1 MSNKAL
7 ILLSKYNQSKT
18 ETKALADTLNTNRDD
33 ILEVLGINPKH
44 ILSDEEYEEYKQI
57 KNCIDNI
64 FAIRN
69 KTFRA
74 TPELYDKPDANIRG
88 VFEEG
93 INDGLVF
100 LEDEKETEDKQ

>member
-1 MSNKAL
+1 MSNKTL
-7 ILLSKYNQSKT
+7 TLLSKYNQNKA
-18 ETKALADTLNTNRDD
+18 EAKALTDTLNKNRDE

-44 ILSDEEYEEYKQI
+44 VLSDDEYEEYKQI
-57 KNCIDNI
+57 KNCMDNI
-64 FAIRN
+64 CAIRN

-74 TPELYDKPDANIRG
+74 VPELYDKPDTSARD

-100 LEDEKETEDKQ
+100 LEDKEEMEVK

>member
-1 MSNKAL
+1 MSDKAL
-7 ILLSKYNQSKT
+7 TLLSKYNQNKVQ
-18 ETKALADTLNTNRDD
+18 TKALADALNKNRDE

-44 ILSDEEYEEYKQI
+44 ILSDKEYEEYKQI
-57 KNCIDNI
+57 KNCMDNI

-74 TPELYDKPDANIRG
+74 VPELYDKSDTSTRD

-93 INDGLVF
+93 IIDGLVF
-100 LEDEKETEDKQ
+100 LEDEEETEGK

>member
-1 MSNKAL
+1 M
-7 ILLSKYNQSKT
+7 SKYNQSKT
-18 ETKALADTLNTNRDD
+18 ETKALADMLNKNRDE
-33 ILEVLGINPKH
+33 ILEIFGINPKH

-74 TPELYDKPDANIRG
+74 VPELYDKPDTSTRD

-93 INDGLVF
+93 INDGLIF
-100 LEDEKETEDKQ
+100 LEDKEEMEEKQ

>member
-1 MSNKAL
+1 MSNKTL
-7 ILLSKYNQSKT
+7 ILLSKYNQSKA
-18 ETKALADTLNTNRDD
+18 ETKALVDTLNKNRDE

-44 ILSDEEYEEYKQI
+44 VLSDEEYKEYEQI

-64 FAIRN
+64 CAIRN

-74 TPELYDKPDANIRG
+74 VPELYDKPDTSTRD

-93 INDGLVF
+93 INDGLIF
-100 LEDEKETEDKQ
+100 LEDKEEMEEKQ

>member
-1 MSNKAL
+1 MSNKVQ
-7 ILLSKYNQSKT
+7 ILLSKYNQNKVQ
-18 ETKALADTLNTNRDD
+18 TKALADALNKNRNE

-44 ILSDEEYEEYKQI
+44 ILSDKEYEEYKQI

-64 FAIRN
+64 CAIRN

-74 TPELYDKPDANIRG
+74 VPELYDKPDTSARD
-88 VFEEG
+88 VFEER

-100 LEDEKETEDKQ
+100 LEDKEETEGK

>member
-1 MSNKAL
+1 MSNKTL

-18 ETKALADTLNTNRDD
+18 ETKALADTLNKNRDE

-44 ILSDEEYEEYKQI
+44 ILSDEEYEEYEQI

-64 FAIRN
+64 CAIRN

-74 TPELYDKPDANIRG
+74 VPELYDSPDTSAKD

-93 INDGLVF
+93 LNDGLVF
-100 LEDEKETEDKQ
+100 LEDEEETEVK

>member
-1 MSNKAL
+1 MA
-7 ILLSKYNQSKT
+7 IHHLL
-18 ETKALADTLNTNRDD
+18 TLR
-33 ILEVLGINPKH
+33 LEAGVFSPN
-44 ILSDEEYEEYKQI
+44 SDKRI

-74 TPELYDKPDANIRG
+74 VPELYDKPDTSTRDI
-88 VFEEG
+88 FEEG

-100 LEDEKETEDKQ
+100 LEDNEEKEEQ

>member
-1 MSNKAL
+1 MSDKAL
-7 ILLSKYNQSKT
+7 TLLSKYNQNKT
-18 ETKALADTLNTNRDD
+18 QAKALEDALNKNRNE

-44 ILSDEEYEEYKQI
+44 ILSDDEYEEYKQI

-64 FAIRN
+64 FAVRS

-74 TPELYDKPDANIRG
+74 VPELYDKPDTSARD

-100 LEDEKETEDKQ
+100 LEDKEEKEEKQ

>member
-1 MSNKAL
+1 MSNKTL
-7 ILLSKYNQSKT
+7 ILLSKYNQSKA
-18 ETKALADTLNTNRDD
+18 ETKSLADALNKNRNE

-44 ILSDEEYEEYKQI
+44 ILSDEEYEEYEQI

-64 FAIRN
+64 CAIRN

-74 TPELYDKPDANIRG
+74 VPELYDSPDTSAKD

-93 INDGLVF
+93 LNDGLVF
-100 LEDEKETEDKQ
+100 LEDEEEKEEKQ

>member
-1 MSNKAL
+1 MSDKAL
-7 ILLSKYNQSKT
+7 TLLSKYNQNKVQ
-18 ETKALADTLNTNRDD
+18 TKALADALNKNRNE

-44 ILSDEEYEEYKQI
+44 ILSDEEYEEYKRI

-64 FAIRN
+64 CAIRN

-74 TPELYDKPDANIRG
+74 VPELYDKPDTSTRD

-100 LEDEKETEDKQ
+100 LEDKEETEGK

>member
-1 MSNKAL
+1 MSNKTL
-7 ILLSKYNQSKT
+7 TLLSKYNQNKA
-18 ETKALADTLNTNRDD
+18 EAKALTDTLNKNRDE

-44 ILSDEEYEEYKQI
+44 VLSDDEYEEYKQI
-57 KNCIDNI
+57 KNCMDNI

-74 TPELYDKPDANIRG
+74 VPELYDKPDTSARD

-100 LEDEKETEDKQ
+100 LEDEEEMEVK

>member
-1 MSNKAL
+1 MSDKVL
-7 ILLSKYNQSKT
+7 TLLSKYNQNKAQA
-18 ETKALADTLNTNRDD
+18 KALADALNKNRNE
-33 ILEVLGINPKH
+33 ILEILGINPKH
-44 ILSDEEYEEYKQI
+44 ILSDKEYEEYKQI

-64 FAIRN
+64 HAIRN

-74 TPELYDKPDANIRG
+74 VPELYDKPDTSTRD

-100 LEDEKETEDKQ
+100 LEDKEEKEDKQ

>member
-1 MSNKAL
+1 MSDKAL
-7 ILLSKYNQSKT
+7 TLLSKYNQNKVQ
-18 ETKALADTLNTNRDD
+18 TKALADTLNKNRDE

-44 ILSDEEYEEYKQI
+44 ILSDDEYEEYKQI
-57 KNCIDNI
+57 KNCMDNI
-64 FAIRN
+64 CAIRN

-74 TPELYDKPDANIRG
+74 VPELYDKPNTSTRD

-100 LEDEKETEDKQ
+100 LEGKEETEGK

>member
-18 ETKALADTLNTNRDD
+18 ETKALADTLNKNRDE

-44 ILSDEEYEEYKQI
+44 ILSDEEYEEYEQI

-64 FAIRN
+64 CAIRN

-74 TPELYDKPDANIRG
+74 VPELYDKPDTSVRD

-100 LEDEKETEDKQ
+100 LEDGEEKEEKQ

>member
-18 ETKALADTLNTNRDD
+18 ETKALADTLNKNRDE

-44 ILSDEEYEEYKQI
+44 ILSDEEYEEYEQI

-64 FAIRN
+64 CAIRN

-74 TPELYDKPDANIRG
+74 VPELYDKPDISTRD

-100 LEDEKETEDKQ
+100 LEDEEETEVK

>member
-1 MSNKAL
+1 MSNKVQ
-7 ILLSKYNQSKT
+7 ILLSKYNQNKVQA
-18 ETKALADTLNTNRDD
+18 KALADTLNKNRDE

-44 ILSDEEYEEYKQI
+44 ILSDEEYEEYEQI

-64 FAIRN
+64 CAIRN

-74 TPELYDKPDANIRG
+74 VPELYDKPDTSDRDI
-88 VFEEG
+88 FEEG

-100 LEDEKETEDKQ
+100 LKDEEETEEKQ

>member
-18 ETKALADTLNTNRDD
+18 ETKALADTLNKNRDE

-44 ILSDEEYEEYKQI
+44 ILSDEEYEEYEQI

-64 FAIRN
+64 CAIRN

-74 TPELYDKPDANIRG
+74 VPELYDSPDTSAKD

-93 INDGLVF
+93 LNDGLVF
-100 LEDEKETEDKQ
+100 LEDEEETEVK

>member
-1 MSNKAL
+1 MSDKAL
-7 ILLSKYNQSKT
+7 TLLSKYNQNKT
-18 ETKALADTLNTNRDD
+18 QAKALEDALNKNQNE

-44 ILSDEEYEEYKQI
+44 ILSDDEYEEYKQI

-64 FAIRN
+64 CAIRN

-74 TPELYDKPDANIRG
+74 VPELYDKPDTSARD

-100 LEDEKETEDKQ
+100 SRR

>member
-1 MSNKAL
+1 MLSKVQ
-7 ILLSKYNQSKT
+7 ILLSKYNQNKA
-18 ETKALADTLNTNRDD
+18 EAKALTDTLNKNRDE

-44 ILSDEEYEEYKQI
+44 ILSDEEYEEYEQI

-64 FAIRN
+64 CAIRN
-69 KTFRA
+69 KTLRA
-74 TPELYDKPDANIRG
+74 VPELYDKPDTSARD

-100 LEDEKETEDKQ
+100 LEDEEEMEVK

>member
-18 ETKALADTLNTNRDD
+18 ETKALADTLNKNRDE

-44 ILSDEEYEEYKQI
+44 ILSDEEYEEYEQI

-64 FAIRN
+64 CAIRN

-74 TPELYDKPDANIRG
+74 VPELYDKPDTSVRD

-100 LEDEKETEDKQ
+100 LEDEEEKEEKQ

>member
-1 MSNKAL
+1 MSNKTL
-7 ILLSKYNQSKT
+7 TLLSKYNQNKA
-18 ETKALADTLNTNRDD
+18 EAKALTDTLNKNRDE

-44 ILSDEEYEEYKQI
+44 VLSDDEYEEYKQI
-57 KNCIDNI
+57 KNCMDNI

-74 TPELYDKPDANIRG
+74 APELYDKPDTSARD

-100 LEDEKETEDKQ
+100 LEDEEEKEEK

>member
-1 MSNKAL
+1 MSNKVQ
-7 ILLSKYNQSKT
+7 ILLSKYNQNKVQ
-18 ETKALADTLNTNRDD
+18 TKALADALNKNRNE

-44 ILSDEEYEEYKQI
+44 ILSDKEYEEYKQI

-64 FAIRN
+64 CAIRN

-74 TPELYDKPDANIRG
+74 VPELYDSPDTSAKD

-93 INDGLVF
+93 LNDGLVF
-100 LEDEKETEDKQ
+100 LEDEEETEVK

>member
-1 MSNKAL
+1 MSNKTL
-7 ILLSKYNQSKT
+7 TLLSKYNQNKA
-18 ETKALADTLNTNRDD
+18 EAKALTDTLNKNRDE

-44 ILSDEEYEEYKQI
+44 VLSDDEYEEYKQI
-57 KNCIDNI
+57 KNCMDNI

-74 TPELYDKPDANIRG
+74 VPELYDKPDTSARD

-100 LEDEKETEDKQ
+100 LEDKEEMEVK

>member
-1 MSNKAL
+1 MSNKTL
-7 ILLSKYNQSKT
+7 TLLSKYNQNKA
-18 ETKALADTLNTNRDD
+18 EAKALTDTLNKNRDE

-44 ILSDEEYEEYKQI
+44 VLSDDEYEEYKQI
-57 KNCIDNI
+57 KNCMDNI

-74 TPELYDKPDANIRG
+74 MPELYDKPDTSARD

-100 LEDEKETEDKQ
+100 LEDKEEMEVK

>member
-1 MSNKAL
+1 MSNKVQ
-7 ILLSKYNQSKT
+7 ILLSKYNQNKVQA
-18 ETKALADTLNTNRDD
+18 KALADTLNKNRDE

-44 ILSDEEYEEYKQI
+44 ILSDEEYEEYEQI

-64 FAIRN
+64 CAIRN

-74 TPELYDKPDANIRG
+74 VPELYDKPDTSARDI
-88 VFEEG
+88 FEEG

-100 LEDEKETEDKQ
+100 LKDEEEKEENQ

>member
-1 MSNKAL
+1 MSNKVQV
-7 ILLSKYNQSKT
+7 LLSKYNQNKAQA
-18 ETKALADTLNTNRDD
+18 KALEDALNKNQNEV
-33 ILEVLGINPKH
+33 LEVLGINPKH

-57 KNCIDNI
+57 KNCMDNI

-74 TPELYDKPDANIRG
+74 VPELYDKPDTSTRD

-100 LEDEKETEDKQ
+100 LEDKEETEGK